1 MILFKTFWKIV
12 NKYKGFI
19 MVYTVMLV
27 IFGAINMSANDNNM
41 DFTSSKPSISIIN
54 KDSSLVADNLEN
66 YMTDVSDVKA
76 IDEDSIDD
84 AIFYRDISY
93 VIYIPSQYGDALFS
107 ENPLDIEIKSLGDY
121 EATLANNLLE
131 RYLKVQKVYLD
142 ESASEEELIKSIN
155 ATIISATDVKIK
167 SKLDTSSVTRATS
180 YYSFA
185 NYSIMAIVIFI
196 ICLVMSSFND
206 KNIRKRTIIS
216 SKSIKAYNF
225 SILSASLLYGLIIF
239 ILVNGLAF
247 ILLGNVMF
255 TLRGIIYMLNS
266 LVFIFVSLTIAL
278 FISTLVRSKEAISG
292 IINVIALGSS
302 FLCGAFVPVSLL
314 PDSVVAVA
322 HLLPS
327 YYYINSNDLLK
338 GIEIINFSTLGDV
351 WQNILIMFLFSLIFI
366 ILNNLV
372 GLYKRRRAS

>member
-27 IFGAINMSANDNNM
+27 IFGAINMSTNDNNM

-93 VIYIPSQYGDALFS
+93 VIYIPSHYGAALFS

-247 ILLGNVMF
+247 ILLGNIMF

-292 IINVIALGSS
+292 IINVVALGSS
-302 FLCGAFVPVSLL
+302 FLCGAFVPISLL
-314 PDSVVAVA
+314 PDSVVAFA

-338 GIEIINFSTLGDV
+338 SIEVINFSTLGDV
-351 WQNILIMFLFSLIFI
+351 WQNILIMLLFSLIFI
-366 ILNNLV
+366 ILNNLI

>member
-121 EATLANNLLE
+121 ESTLANNLLE
-131 RYLKVQKVYLD
+131 RYLKVQKVYLG

-292 IINVIALGSS
+292 IINVVALGSS
-302 FLCGAFVPVSLL
+302 FLCGSFVPISLL
-314 PDSVVAVA
+314 PDSVVAFA

-327 YYYINSNDLLK
+327 YYYINSNDLL
-338 GIEIINFSTLGDV
+338 
-351 WQNILIMFLFSLIFI
+351 
-366 ILNNLV
+366 
-372 GLYKRRRAS
+372 

>member
-1 MILFKTFWKIV
+1 
-12 NKYKGFI
+12 
-19 MVYTVMLV
+19 
-27 IFGAINMSANDNNM
+27 
-41 DFTSSKPSISIIN
+41 
-54 KDSSLVADNLEN
+54 
-66 YMTDVSDVKA
+66 
-76 IDEDSIDD
+76 
-84 AIFYRDISY
+84 
-93 VIYIPSQYGDALFS
+93 
-107 ENPLDIEIKSLGDY
+107 
-121 EATLANNLLE
+121 
-131 RYLKVQKVYLD
+131 
-142 ESASEEELIKSIN
+142 
-155 ATIISATDVKIK
+155 
-167 SKLDTSSVTRATS
+167 
-180 YYSFA
+180 
-185 NYSIMAIVIFI
+185 MAIVIFI

-292 IINVIALGSS
+292 IINVVALGSS
-302 FLCGAFVPVSLL
+302 FLCGSFVPISLL
-314 PDSVVAVA
+314 PDSVVAFA

-338 GIEIINFSTLGDV
+338 GIEVINFSTLGDI
-351 WQNILIMFLFSLIFI
+351 WQNILIMLLFSLIFI
-366 ILNNLV
+366 ILNNLI
-372 GLYKRRRAS
+372 GLYKRRAS